1 MLPPGEY
8 ASTKYVSSNTGI
20 NRTVRACV
28 RCCTDE
34 CMRVFLHGLVGG
46 YTS

>member
-1 MLPPGEY
+1 MLLPGEY

-28 RCCTDE
+28 PACVRAL
-34 CMRVFLHGLVGG
+34 LHG
-46 YTS
+46 